1 MDKRL
6 KSMFIFTM
14 LLFISACGEEDVT
27 EEINAY
33 LEETINIEKEFE
45 ASQEKVFELEKEDEE
60 LYKEIIGLGSDDHEK
75 VQTLADQAI
84 DLLDKRLEYLEME
97 KASLEDSRATF
108 ENIEPLIEKITDE
121 EQQELTRKMYDTMIN
136 RYDSYEEVYKNYTDS
151 IRLTKELYTLF
162 KEEEFNQNRVYS
174 IIENVNDSYEDV
186 LDANESFNKETVL
199 YNELKQEYYDIFQKK
214 E

>member
-1 MDKRL
+1 
-6 KSMFIFTM
+6 M

-33 LEETINIEKEFE
+33 LEETIDIEKEFE

-75 VQTLADQAI
+75 VQTLANQAI
-84 DLLDKRLEYLEME
+84 DLLDKRSEYLKME
-97 KASLEDSRATF
+97 KTSLEDSKATF

-162 KEEEFNQNRVYS
+162 KEEDFNQNQVYS
-174 IIENVNDSYEDV
+174 VIENVNDSYEDV
-186 LDANESFNKETVL
+186 LESNESFNKETVL
-199 YNELKQEYYDIFQKK
+199 YNELKQEYYDMFQ
-214 E
+214 ENE

>member
-1 MDKRL
+1 MDKLL
-6 KSMFIFTM
+6 KSMFVFTM

-33 LEETINIEKEFE
+33 LEETIDIEKEFE

-75 VQTLADQAI
+75 VQTLANQAI
-84 DLLDKRLEYLEME
+84 DLLDKRSEYLKME
-97 KASLEDSRATF
+97 KTSLEDSKATF

-162 KEEEFNQNRVYS
+162 KEEDFNQNQVYS
-174 IIENVNDSYEDV
+174 VIENVNDSYEDV
-186 LDANESFNKETVL
+186 LESNESFNKETVL
-199 YNELKQEYYDIFQKK
+199 YNELKQEYYDMFQ
-214 E
+214 ENE

>member
-1 MDKRL
+1 
-6 KSMFIFTM
+6 M

-33 LEETINIEKEFE
+33 LEETIDIEKEFE

-84 DLLDKRLEYLEME
+84 DLLDKRSEYLKME
-97 KASLEDSRATF
+97 KTSLEDSKATF

-121 EQQELTRKMYDTMIN
+121 EQQELTKKMYDTMIN

-162 KEEEFNQNRVYS
+162 KEEDFNQNQVYS
-174 IIENVNDSYEDV
+174 VIENVNDSYEDV
-186 LDANESFNKETVL
+186 LEANESFNKETVL
-199 YNELKQEYYDIFQKK
+199 YNELKQEYYDMFQ
-214 E
+214 ENE

>member
-1 MDKRL
+1 
-6 KSMFIFTM
+6 M

-33 LEETINIEKEFE
+33 LEETIEIEKEFE

-84 DLLDKRLEYLEME
+84 DLLDKRSEYLKME
-97 KASLEDSRATF
+97 KTSLEDSKATF

-121 EQQELTRKMYDTMIN
+121 EQQELTKKMYDTMIN

-162 KEEEFNQNRVYS
+162 KEEDFNQNQVYS
-174 IIENVNDSYEDV
+174 VIENVNDSYEDV
-186 LDANESFNKETVL
+186 LEANESFNKETVL
-199 YNELKQEYYDIFQKK
+199 YNELKQEYYDMFQ
-214 E
+214 ENE

>member
-1 MDKRL
+1 
-6 KSMFIFTM
+6 MFVFTM

-33 LEETINIEKEFE
+33 LEETIDIEKEFE

-75 VQTLADQAI
+75 VQTLANQAI
-84 DLLDKRLEYLEME
+84 DLLDKRSEYLKME
-97 KASLEDSRATF
+97 KTSLEDSKATF

-162 KEEEFNQNRVYS
+162 KEEDFNQNQVYS
-174 IIENVNDSYEDV
+174 VIENVNDSYEDV
-186 LDANESFNKETVL
+186 LESNESFNKETVL
-199 YNELKQEYYDIFQKK
+199 YNELKQEYYDMFQ
-214 E
+214 ENE

>member
-1 MDKRL
+1 
-6 KSMFIFTM
+6 MFVFTM

-33 LEETINIEKEFE
+33 LEETIDIEKEFE

-84 DLLDKRLEYLEME
+84 DLLDKRSEYLKME
-97 KASLEDSRATF
+97 KTSLEDSKATF

-121 EQQELTRKMYDTMIN
+121 EQQELTKKMYDTMIN

-162 KEEEFNQNRVYS
+162 KEEDFNQNQVYS
-174 IIENVNDSYEDV
+174 VIENVNDSYEDV
-186 LDANESFNKETVL
+186 LEANESFNKETVL
-199 YNELKQEYYDIFQKK
+199 YNELKQEYYDMFQ
-214 E
+214 ENE

>member
-1 MDKRL
+1 
-6 KSMFIFTM
+6 M

-33 LEETINIEKEFE
+33 LEETIDIEKEFE

-75 VQTLADQAI
+75 VQTLANQAI
-84 DLLDKRLEYLEME
+84 DLLDKRSEYLKME
-97 KASLEDSRATF
+97 KTSLEDSKATF

-151 IRLTKELYTLF
+151 IRLTKELYILF
-162 KEEEFNQNRVYS
+162 KEEDFNQNQVYS
-174 IIENVNDSYEDV
+174 VIENVNDSYEDV
-186 LDANESFNKETVL
+186 LEANESFNKETVL
-199 YNELKQEYYDIFQKK
+199 YNELKQEYYDMFQ
-214 E
+214 ENE

>member
-1 MDKRL
+1 
-6 KSMFIFTM
+6 MFVFTM

-33 LEETINIEKEFE
+33 LEETIEIEKEFE

-84 DLLDKRLEYLEME
+84 DLLDKRSEYLKME
-97 KASLEDSRATF
+97 KTSLEDSKATF

-121 EQQELTRKMYDTMIN
+121 EQQELTKKMYDTMIN

-162 KEEEFNQNRVYS
+162 KEEDFNQNQVYS
-174 IIENVNDSYEDV
+174 VIENVNDSYEDV
-186 LDANESFNKETVL
+186 LEANESFNKETVL
-199 YNELKQEYYDIFQKK
+199 YNELKQEYYDMFQ
-214 E
+214 ENE